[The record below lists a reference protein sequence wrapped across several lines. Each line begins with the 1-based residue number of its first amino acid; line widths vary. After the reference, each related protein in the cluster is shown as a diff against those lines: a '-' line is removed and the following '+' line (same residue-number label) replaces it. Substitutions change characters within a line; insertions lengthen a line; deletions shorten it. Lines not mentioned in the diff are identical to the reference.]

1 MTRTKKPTI
10 KQKQAFEEMLKAVK
24 TGKDVNLKAI
34 MIKSGYTEATAEQ
47 PAKNLTSKPQWQ
59 QLLNTIDNEA
69 ILNTFYQIM
78 LARDED
84 GNVKDK
90 DAAIK
95 AAKELATLKDLYPA
109 SKSKI
114 IGLFDKIDSISE

>member
-1 MTRTKKPTI
+1 MAKTKQPTL

-24 TGKDVNLKAI
+24 SGKDVSLKAI
-34 MIKSGYTEATAEQ
+34 MIKAGYTEATAEQ
-47 PAKNLTSKPQWQ
+47 PQKNLTSKPQWQ
-59 QLLNTIDNEA
+59 TLLNTIDNES

-78 LARDED
+78 LARDDD

-114 IGLFDKIDSISE
+114 IGLFEKIEQISE